1 MLIYWLI
8 FFLFSYLALHY
19 RPIAFQNRNNS
30 AKAQFGLIH
39 ILVIVLLTLFVG
51 LRNEIGA
58 DWDVYL
64 EHFERIKNSAGLSI
78 DFVNEPGH
86 FFVNKAVSNADLSI
100 IHVNI
105 VYALIYTV
113 GLVSFSLTQPRPWL
127 VLLAAFPYLT
137 IVVAMGYSRQAVA
150 IGFFFLGIVQL
161 RRSKTYR
168 YLFYIFLAMS
178 FHNTA
183 AILLPLAA
191 LASKNNKIVNFGII
205 FILIIATY
213 NLFLADKVPAL
224 TNRYIVNNVQSEG
237 AAIRVTMNLL
247 PALILISLRKYFIFN
262 QIEKRVWLLFAYSAV
277 FLALMLILTP
287 FSTAIDR
294 ISLYVLPIQLVV
306 FAHLPDIFGRRN
318 HKNIYFIL
326 LTVSYF
332 FLIQFVWLN
341 FANHADYW
349 LPYQIALI

>member
-1 MLIYWLI
+1 
-8 FFLFSYLALHY
+8 
-19 RPIAFQNRNNS
+19 
-30 AKAQFGLIH
+30 
-39 ILVIVLLTLFVG
+39 
-51 LRNEIGA
+51 
-58 DWDVYL
+58 
-64 EHFERIKNSAGLSI
+64 
-78 DFVNEPGH
+78 
-86 FFVNKAVSNADLSI
+86 
-100 IHVNI
+100 
-105 VYALIYTV
+105 
-113 GLVSFSLTQPRPWL
+113 
-127 VLLAAFPYLT
+127 
-137 IVVAMGYSRQAVA
+137 
-150 IGFFFLGIVQL
+150 
-161 RRSKTYR
+161 
-168 YLFYIFLAMS
+168 
-178 FHNTA
+178 
-183 AILLPLAA
+183 
-191 LASKNNKIVNFGII
+191 
-205 FILIIATY
+205 
-213 NLFLADKVPAL
+213 
-224 TNRYIVNNVQSEG
+224 
-237 AAIRVTMNLL
+237 MNLL